1 MTNELVSSRERPM
14 INPED
19 VNPISMMFDPV
30 IAERVVAVAQSMAKG
45 HVTVPEHLRG
55 NVGDCLAI
63 VMQAASWR
71 LNPYAVAQKT
81 HLVRGLLGYEAQ
93 LVNAVAT
100 SLGIIDGRF
109 CYEPIGDWSKLAKPP
124 KMQTIN
130 GRTVPAPGWQEKD
143 EEGLGLIVKAKI
155 KGETEPFEMPIYLA
169 QAYPRNS
176 TLWATDPFQQ
186 LCYLG
191 VKRFMRRYAPDA
203 ILGVYTPDELQERVI
218 DAEVVVDKPAAS
230 DTAAAINAMAQKANV
245 DTAQAENGADLDAHG
260 IPWNPDFHFR
270 SRATLADGTWRMK
283 RGYDPDAYAKWITE
297 YKDELFEK
305 VIPNDDGASNQG
317 APSMLFQD
325 LRRAL
330 VEITES
336 DNPDLH
342 CVPAL
347 NDLIDEFRSSRD
359 WYSSEEDA
367 EIQGLIGKANAAI
380 RGES

>member
-1 MTNELVSSRERPM
+1 MTTELVSSRERPM

-19 VNPISMMFDPV
+19 VNPISMMFDPA
-30 IAERVVAVAQSMAKG
+30 IAERVVAVAQTMAKG

-81 HLVRGLLGYEAQ
+81 HLVRGQLGYEAQ

-109 CYEPIGDWSKLAKPP
+109 RYEPIGDWSKLAKPP

-155 KGETEPFEMPIYLA
+155 KGEDKPFEMAIYLS

-176 TLWATDPFQQ
+176 TLWAIDPYQQ

-218 DAEVVVDKPAAS
+218 DAEVVVDEPAAS

-260 IPWNPDFHFR
+260 IPWNPDFH
-270 SRATLADGTWRMK
+270 SGTRATLADGTWRMK
-283 RGYDPDAYAKWITE
+283 RGYDPEAYATWVKAQ
-297 YKDELFEK
+297 
-305 VIPNDDGASNQG
+305 PDDNADPEHDTSEDPG
-317 APSMLFQD
+317 APSMSFED
-325 LRRAL
+325 LKRSL
-330 VEITES
+330 IEITET
-336 DNPDLH
+336 DDDPELH
-342 CVPAL
+342 CIAAL
-347 NDLIDEFRSSRD
+347 NDLVDEFRASRD
-359 WYSSEEDA
+359 WYSQEEDA
-367 EIQGLIGKANAAI
+367 EIQVLIGKANAAI